1 MQPYDIAMLV
11 VIVVATVFGASKGVA
26 WQVTSLASLVASYF
40 VAMRFSDVLAPY
52 LSTQAPWNKFLAMLV
67 LYLATSLAIWI
78 VFRAVSRFIDRLK
91 LREFDRQIGAL
102 MGAAK
107 GMVWCVAI
115 TFFAVTLSADA
126 RAAVL
131 RSRSGQCIATLIKRA
146 KPIMPRELN
155 EAVGPYLDQL
165 KEQLESAPPPPA
177 PPASPPS
184 KPAK

>member
-1 MQPYDIAMLV
+1 MQPYDIAMLA
-11 VIVVATVFGASKGVA
+11 VIVFATIFGAYKGVA
-26 WQVTSLASLVASYF
+26 WQVASLASLVASYV
-40 VAMRFSDVLAPY
+40 VATRFCNVLAPL
-52 LSTQAPWNKFLAMLV
+52 LSSQAPWNKFLAMLV

-78 VFRAVSRFIDRLK
+78 AFRAVSTFIDRLK

-107 GMVWCVAI
+107 GVAWCVAI

-131 RSRSGQCIATLIKRA
+131 RSHSGQYIATLIRHA
-146 KPIMPRELN
+146 KPVIPREVN

-165 KEQLESAPPPPA
+165 KGELESPPKPA
-177 PPASPPS
+177 PAA
-184 KPAK
+184 AKKS

>member
-11 VIVVATVFGASKGVA
+11 VIVGATVFGAYKGVA
-26 WQVTSLASLVASYF
+26 WQVASLASLVASYL
-40 VAMRFSDVLAPY
+40 VAVRFSDPLAPL
-52 LSTQAPWNKFLAMLV
+52 LSPQAPWNKFLAMLV

-78 VFRAVSRFIDRLK
+78 AFRAISNFIDRLK

-107 GMVWCVAI
+107 GVAWCVAI

-131 RSRSGQCIATLIKRA
+131 KSRSGQYIALLIQQA
-146 KPIMPRELN
+146 KPVIPREVN

-165 KEQLESAPPPPA
+165 KGELQSAPKPA
-177 PPASPPS
+177 PEPGKKS
-184 KPAK
+184 